1 MGYDAIHVLR
11 TLLNHRTAALDFY
24 GKIMFVFG
32 LGSLVSWYVAVK
44 NILNYNDKEYR
55 I

>member
-24 GKIMFVFG
+24 GKIMFVFVI
-32 LGSLVSWYVAVK
+32 GSMVSWYVA
-44 NILNYNDKEYR
+44 I
-55 I
+55 